1 MKSKLIIAIMCIV
14 ALLASSGCIAAKTVT
29 QTVAATTVTQWTAS
43 TTVTQTVPS
52 VSLVTIPAVTNIVT
66 QAPVTTTVTAPPVT
80 STVIQPMVTT
90 VTSPPITNT
99 VTSPPVTS
107 TVTTPPV
114 TTTVTYTPTVPPTT
128 IPPSLAITAS
138 ISYIGGGFATIDGA
152 NITTEQPITLIL
164 QWKNNTDVNYNSVQF
179 KLTMLT
185 ESAWTQAPN
194 YPSLSVIG
202 ATTPTWFF
210 ISPTAGSF
218 NFINIPN
225 ISIAA
230 NETGIMYLTL
240 KIKLSSV
247 IPAGF
252 RILAQSAI
260 AN

>member
-1 MKSKLIIAIMCIV
+1 MKRLILAILCAVLLIA
-14 ALLASSGCIAAKTVT
+14 SGCSLGAAKTVT
-29 QTVAATTVTQWTAS
+29 QTVGTTTKTEYLTTAVITSTIMATSVVTQ
-43 TTVTQTVPS
+43 
-52 VSLVTIPAVTNIVT
+52 PAVTN
-66 QAPVTTTVTAPPVT
+66 TVTSPPLTSTVTSPPVT

-90 VTSPPITNT
+90 VTSPPVTNT
-99 VTSPPVTS
+99 VTSPPV

>member
-66 QAPVTTTVTAPPVT
+66 QAPVTTTVTAPPLT

-114 TTTVTYTPTVPPTT
+114 TTTVTYTPTVTLTAKEAIEVTIQPLGGINPILVTGASPQSYYLTLSYNNTQDKAYSNVKFKLTVYNSGFTTVVSQTITPIAPVTPLWVSIPSITPTIFYYQT
-128 IPPSLAITAS
+128 LSGITVN
-138 ISYIGGGFATIDGA
+138 A
-152 NITTEQPITLIL
+152 NSSGELIL
-164 QWKNNTDVNYNSVQF
+164 QITVTYIGTGSVF
-179 KLTMLT
+179 PIV
-185 ESAWTQAPN
+185 E
-194 YPSLSVIG
+194 I
-202 ATTPTWFF
+202 
-210 ISPTAGSF
+210 I
-218 NFINIPN
+218 
-225 ISIAA
+225 
-230 NETGIMYLTL
+230 
-240 KIKLSSV
+240 
-247 IPAGF
+247 
-252 RILAQSAI
+252 
-260 AN
+260 